1 MRTNCCY
8 HLLKIQH
15 AILVSNGWRS
25 VKVLH
30 WVIQEL
36 ITSVNVSFNWGPL
49 YFFFFFFLE
58 NIGQKK
64 VIHSKGFV
72 ILTFKSSRVLLLK
85 SKRAIRRCLGCR
97 KKKVKYRS
105 SRRMVYLGRDIFL
118 PILIE
123 YLLQEPSLCWTEK

>member
-1 MRTNCCY
+1 MLLSFVKNTACNTHQQWMKICQSITLSHLRTN
-8 HLLKIQH
+8 HLL
-15 AILVSNGWRS
+15 VSIGG
-25 VKVLH
+25 LC
-30 WVIQEL
+30 L
-36 ITSVNVSFNWGPL
+36 
-49 YFFFFFFLE
+49 FFFFLE

-85 SKRAIRRCLGCR
+85 SKRSIRRCLGCR

-123 YLLQEPSLCWTEK
+123 YLLQEPSLC